1 MGKINARKAM
11 DYLKTSLAKVW
22 GISVR
27 DLDAKFDFSSDKY
40 KGESVERL
48 YAEHAID
55 EDGEFE
61 VSISLSVYESG
72 FTYFQVTYGEMDPT
86 YSNQLLLN
94 ELNYETQLKTYI
106 DEDDDLVSIWC
117 FNAVDEKSFSHYF
130 IDFMDMLDRI
140 LDQEVFQDEIFIE
153 FFQQTTQY

>member
-27 DLDAKFDFSSDKY
+27 DLDSKFDFSSDKY

-140 LDQEVFQDEIFIE
+140 LDQEVFQDEIFNKITPIE
-153 FFQQTTQY
+153 D